1 MNKKLKWLAVLFV
14 LLAVVCNAADCAS
27 RIGLGGLLFSSIRD
41 PHEPTKPAPPIP
53 YSKVTKISFFEVFG
67 DHSGGRYLVDIT
79 ATRETIQFRCIKGD
93 VLREHE
99 EEIIERNFE
108 CGQNAWDK
116 LIAIFDDNHVNS
128 WKEQGYYLDQT
139 FDQQATLFVEWPE
152 VEFVEEGGFFN
163 VADSRSVF
171 NLTYLPS
178 YYGIDQN
185 EKIFRSDYYGSFKL
199 YTNNDENPS
208 FRRVY
213 ESYGLPKEYNQFRK
227 EFWDLIVGHTGI
239 PDWRLELGDWGR
251 ENLYKKYPYMLQE
264 DQEGQIRYFSILEK
278 YGSEDNASTSAV
290 SLIYDGGE
298 QSILYEYDFQGKIYS
313 VGKSGQPVLY
323 SERKP
328 AFTGGIRMV
337 DKVPEIPEGLSEIIE
352 RYGVGSWGT
361 ETGGTGYVRQGEF
374 YNIENAKKAE
384 DKNEQ
389 ALRSGYGALIHV
401 VYTDGDHV
409 EVQLENGQL
418 PEAYND
424 FRDELWDY
432 MIPYMNKGRG
442 EGEQIPDWRD
452 MIDQW
457 GEENLRSKYPYIR

>member
-264 DQEGQIRYFSILEK
+264 
-278 YGSEDNASTSAV
+278 
-290 SLIYDGGE
+290 
-298 QSILYEYDFQGKIYS
+298 
-313 VGKSGQPVLY
+313 
-323 SERKP
+323 
-328 AFTGGIRMV
+328 
-337 DKVPEIPEGLSEIIE
+337 EIG
-352 RYGVGSWGT
+352 R
-361 ETGGTGYVRQGEF
+361 
-374 YNIENAKKAE
+374 A
-384 DKNEQ
+384 
-389 ALRSGYGALIHV
+389 HV
-401 VYTDGDHV
+401 
-409 EVQLENGQL
+409 
-418 PEAYND
+418 
-424 FRDELWDY
+424 
-432 MIPYMNKGRG
+432 
-442 EGEQIPDWRD
+442 
-452 MIDQW
+452 
-457 GEENLRSKYPYIR
+457 